1 MCFRMDC
8 YLAPLREVVPMAFFF
23 ADDVEVVRLTVH
35 CVLNDKCVWILPYR
49 AQLSLPQCKKAAEEY
64 ASDHDDAVR
73 SEGSFYGTHHIL
85 PDLSESDRGFCSLC
99 SSVDSELE
107 MEPGTSGGDSCV
119 AAAAACADAA
129 AGTDVSDDSEQSMP
143 QNHRAAHRTHTAWQN
158 AYFVL
163 TDNNNYPDVRMRVRD
178 RWKGLA
184 DLGRSCGSKT
194 LVPSHYGDDRAEPDQ
209 VILALKAWMIY
220 IWQQND
226 GRFLQRSCRQR
237 AWQREVESLTRDV
250 ARRGGE
256 LALHLETRARLREWA
271 PQTLL

>member
-1 MCFRMDC
+1 MLIGRFR
-8 YLAPLREVVPMAFFF
+8 
-23 ADDVEVVRLTVH
+23 
-35 CVLNDKCVWILPYR
+35 
-49 AQLSLPQCKKAAEEY
+49 AE
-64 ASDHDDAVR
+64 D
-73 SEGSFYGTHHIL
+73 
-85 PDLSESDRGFCSLC
+85 GFR
-99 SSVDSELE
+99 
-107 MEPGTSGGDSCV
+107 TSGADSCV
-119 AAAAACADAA
+119 VAAAVRADATA
-129 AGTDVSDDSEQSMP
+129 ATDVSDDSEQSML
-143 QNHRAAHRTHTAWQN
+143 QNPRAAHHTHTAWQN

-163 TDNNNYPDVRMRVRD
+163 TDNNNYPDVRMRARD

-209 VILALKAWMIY
+209 VRLALKAWMIY
-220 IWQQND
+220 RWQQNY

-256 LALHLETRARLREWA
+256 LALNLATRARLREWA